1 MNFQKLE
8 KNIMDMILEE
18 QLKLGYRR
26 ETIRLYYPLLS
37 LNRLL
42 ETDNDP
48 EQMLKTLD
56 SFSDYTEARLGRI
69 QASHRNERFCLAVPA
84 QGCKYVHTNMGDT
97 SFIRDF
103 IHTISR
109 HGVTMKEVLQQ
120 FYNHSDNVHV
130 EKLENG
136 EFDYLVY
143 FIDGIP
149 DDFWYC
155 LTEECHHIIYHRFTA
170 EDYKD
175 FQFDA

>member
-1 MNFQKLE
+1 MNFRKLE

-42 ETDNDP
+42 ETDNNS
-48 EQMLKTLD
+48 EQMYKSLD
-56 SFSDYTEARLGRI
+56 SFGDYTKTRLGRL
-69 QASHRNERFCLAVPA
+69 QVSHQNERFCLAVPA
-84 QGCKYVHTNMGDT
+84 QGSEYVHMHMGDT
-97 SFIRDF
+97 SFIHDF
-103 IHTISR
+103 ISTISR
-109 HGVTMKEVLQQ
+109 HGVTMEEVLQQ

-143 FIDGIP
+143 FKDGIP
-149 DDFWYC
+149 DDFRYC
-155 LTEECHHIIYHRFTA
+155 LTDEGCHIIYHRFTMD
-170 EDYKD
+170 DYKD
-175 FQFDA
+175 LVPQ